1 MNQLLENL
9 LNDLVNK
16 YAYRICLEIIME
28 KKTKIVILILAI
40 LIVFGVGPHLYLT
53 PSTVENSGS
62 KNVTDMINR
71 SVEIPA
77 NVRNVVATSPPM
89 TTVLYM
95 IAPEKLKAV
104 NFQWSDDEL
113 KYVPSQYA
121 NLPVVG
127 GWYGSQDGS
136 YEEFMAAEPDIIIE
150 SIDEG
155 GDGDASTVA
164 ERQEKFGTI
173 PVIAVRDT
181 TDVTKVGESI
191 LFMGEITGEQDNAN
205 KLNDFNS
212 KYLSMVQERSASL
225 SDSDRKTVYYA
236 EGDDGLQTNPSHS
249 AHGQL
254 IDLVG
259 GKNVADSAAQ
269 GNTTSG
275 IQVSI
280 EQVISWNPDVII
292 TTDPEFY
299 ASVYSNPNWAHIKA
313 VQNKEVYLSPQSPFK
328 WFDRPVGANMIIG
341 VPWTAKVI
349 YPDKY
354 QDIDMVSATKEFY
367 SNFYHY
373 DLTDDQA
380 KEILL
385 NSGLKEEN
393 L

>member
-1 MNQLLENL
+1 MLGTYIHIKDYNVV
-9 LNDLVNK
+9 D
-16 YAYRICLEIIME
+16 ME
-28 KKTKIVILILAI
+28 KKSKIIILILAL
-40 LIVFGVGPHLYLT
+40 LIVVGIATHLFLT
-53 PSTVENSGS
+53 PSTIENSGS
-62 KNVTDMINR
+62 KNITDMINR
-71 SVEIPA
+71 SVEIPGS
-77 NVRNVVATSPPM
+77 VGNVVATSPPM
-89 TTVLYM
+89 TTVIYM
-95 IAPEKLKAV
+95 IAPEKLNAV
-104 NFQWSDDEL
+104 NFQWNDNEL
-113 KYVPSQYA
+113 KYVPSHYA
-121 NLPVVG
+121 GLPVVG
-127 GWYGSQDGS
+127 GWYGTQDGS
-136 YEEFMAAEPDIIIE
+136 YEEFIASEPDVVIE
-150 SIDEG
+150 SIDES
-155 GDGDASTVA
+155 GDGDASTVS
-164 ERQEKFGTI
+164 ERQEKFGSI

-191 LFMGEITGEQDNAN
+191 LFMGEVIGAEDKAN
-205 KLNDFNS
+205 ELNDFNN
-212 KYLSMVQERSASL
+212 KYLNMVNERSSSL
-225 SDSDRKTVYYA
+225 SDADKKTVYYA

-280 EQVISWNPDVII
+280 EQVIKWNPDVII

-299 ASVYSNPNWAHIKA
+299 ASVYDNPNWANIKA

-349 YPDKY
+349 YPDQYK
-354 QDIDMVSATKEFY
+354 DINMVETTKEFY

-373 DLTDDQA
+373 DLSDDEA
-380 KEILL
+380 KQMLL
-385 NSGLKEEN
+385 DSGLKESN

>member
-1 MNQLLENL
+1 
-9 LNDLVNK
+9 
-16 YAYRICLEIIME
+16 ME
-28 KKTKIVILILAI
+28 KKTKIVILMIVILV
-40 LIVFGVGPHLYLT
+40 IVGLATHFFLT

-62 KNVTDMINR
+62 RNVTDMINR
-71 SVEIPA
+71 SVEIPGTV
-77 NVRNVVATSPPM
+77 NNVVATSPPM
-89 TTVLYM
+89 TTVIYM
-95 IAPEKLKAV
+95 IAPEKLTAV
-104 NFQWSDDEL
+104 NFQWNDNEL
-113 KYVPSQYA
+113 EYVPSQYA
-121 NLPVVG
+121 GLPVVG
-127 GWYGSQDGS
+127 GWYGTQDGS
-136 YEEFMAAEPDIIIE
+136 YEEFIAAEPDVVIE

-155 GDGDASTVA
+155 GDGDASTVS

-191 LFMGEITGEQDNAN
+191 LFIGKVIGAEDKAKE
-205 KLNDFNS
+205 LNDFNN
-212 KYLSMVQERSASL
+212 KYLNMVQERSSSL
-225 SDSDRKTVYYA
+225 SDADKKTVYYA

-269 GNTTSG
+269 GNTTGG

-280 EQVISWNPDVII
+280 EQVIKWNPDIII

-299 ASVYSNPNWAHIKA
+299 ASVYDNPNWANIKA
-313 VQNKEVYLSPQSPFK
+313 VQNKEVYLSPLSPFK

-349 YPDKY
+349 YPDQYK
-354 QDIDMVSATKEFY
+354 DIDMIETTKEFY

-373 DLTDDQA
+373 DLSDDEA
-380 KEILL
+380 KQMLL
-385 NSGLKEEN
+385 DSGLKESN